1 MTLVESEL
9 GAMDTDNVSNAVDD
23 GEVLETLSVE
33 NESGVLSLGAL
44 GV

>member
-9 GAMDTDNVSNAVDD
+9 CTMDTDNVSNAVDD